1 MSSNNY
7 GKKFE
12 QKMKQD
18 FKRTVPECSIDRIY
32 DSLSGFKTISNIADF
47 IAYKFPYLLYL
58 ECKSHQGNTFP
69 LVNLTQYDKL
79 VAKVGIKGVRAGVVL
94 WMIDHD
100 VVVYLP
106 ISFITYLK
114 ENDYKSFNVKML
126 DDEELNKK
134 FIKIPSVKKRVFLDS
149 DYSCLC
155 NLEEGW

>member
-1 MSSNNY
+1 MQK
-7 GKKFE
+7 GKQFE
-12 QKMKQD
+12 KIFKQNWLQA
-18 FKRTVPECSIDRIY
+18 FPKSFLFRVPDQ
-32 DSLSGFKTISNIADF
+32 LSGYKTYSQNLCDYICYNHPI
-47 IAYKFPYLLYL
+47 LYL
-58 ECKSHQGNTFP
+58 IEAKSHQGNTFP

-114 ENDYKSFNVKML
+114 ENNYKSFNVKML

-134 FIKIPSVKKRVFLDS
+134 FIKIPSIKKRVFLDS